1 MREILSVIIFHA
13 PLAEVAGGKEKDGK
27 LRFGFLEN
35 GKEEFCG
42 AG

>member
-1 MREILSVIIFHA
+1 MIIFHA